1 MSSLANAVSGA
12 VIAERAWHY
21 RNTPREIETGYGVL
35 IIKDRCADYNCT
47 LLQTFSVR
55 IDI

>member
-21 RNTPREIETGYGVL
+21 RNTPREIETGYIV
-35 IIKDRCADYNCT
+35 KDRCADYNCT